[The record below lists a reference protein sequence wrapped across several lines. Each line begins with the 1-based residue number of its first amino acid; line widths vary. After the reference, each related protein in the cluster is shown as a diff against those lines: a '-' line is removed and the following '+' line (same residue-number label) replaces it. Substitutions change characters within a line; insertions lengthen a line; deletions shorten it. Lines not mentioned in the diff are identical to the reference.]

1 MSKIVINSK
10 LAFKQDSYN
19 TSPCVVEKVIGLPE
33 SEFSELKNHTLKD
46 NCYIKQYKDL
56 MGYRDNAYHCLLF
69 VDTKNG
75 DGILVES
82 EGADYARYS
91 QYVPNARAIINHSD
105 IVAKLRKGL
114 DECADELIEESGSND
129 DVCISVHDLINNPT
143 VSEAIIDM
151 FRESL
156 AKRPEINPETILDTN
171 GFIEAYK
178 NTDMDNS
185 VFPEA
190 ITHTM

>member
-1 MSKIVINSK
+1 M
-10 LAFKQDSYN
+10 
-19 TSPCVVEKVIGLPE
+19 E
-33 SEFSELKNHTLKD
+33 
-46 NCYIKQYKDL
+46 
-56 MGYRDNAYHCLLF
+56 
-69 VDTKNG
+69 
-75 DGILVES
+75 
-82 EGADYARYS
+82 
-91 QYVPNARAIINHSD
+91 
-105 IVAKLRKGL
+105 KLRKGL

-178 NTDMDNS
+178 NADMDNS

-190 ITHTM
+190 TTHTM